1 MQRIRGSIAI
11 FGIVTV
17 LSGLTPIVQPVM
29 ATPILVVQK
38 TFQEFIQ
45 SGLGKYRDGD
55 YKGAIADYD
64 QAILLNPNIPEIYIL
79 RGNAFYDQGDMK
91 TAIKDYDKALTLN
104 PKYDVAYVERGNARD
119 DLGDRE
125 GAIADYNQAISINPN
140 LPDAYSNRAITY
152 IRMKNKKAAIADL
165 EKAADLFQKQG
176 NIMGYNRTK
185 KILERLEKTEGDK
198 KDEGSDR

>member
-17 LSGLTPIVQPVM
+17 LSGLTPMVQPVM
-29 ATPILVVQK
+29 AKPILVVQK
-38 TFQEFIQ
+38 TFQEFIR
-45 SGLGKYRDGD
+45 SGLNKYKDGD

-64 QAILLNPNIPEIYIL
+64 QAILLNPNIPELYVL

-91 TAIKDYDKALTLN
+91 TAIKDYDKALMIN

-119 DLGDRE
+119 DLGDRQ
-125 GAIADYNQAISINPN
+125 GAIADYNRAISINPD

-165 EKAADLFQKQG
+165 QTAADLFQKKG
-176 NIMGYNRTK
+176 NIMGYNRTMQ
-185 KILERLEKTEGDK
+185 ILERLEKTEEDK
-198 KDEGSDR
+198 RNEGSDR